1 MTTRQLLDHLLV
13 LSVLLCGQAAFGQT
27 GNPGASAGYRATSS
41 GAGQPTAWTALARL
55 ARRADGRQNLLA
67 TPLPAFTTAQPAA
80 SASSLSL
87 AGLFTQI
94 ASAGGWDTTLT
105 LVNLGT
111 SQGEALL
118 NFYSNDG
125 SASPLTFTFPQLPAA
140 GSSLESTLD
149 ETLAP
154 NASLLI
160 DTTGPLAQASITGS
174 AQLLTG
180 GLVDGFAIFKYTPTN
195 QQAVVPLETRNASS
209 YLLSFDDTGTVGTG
223 LAIANLAT
231 TRASV
236 NVVVRDDT
244 GAKISTAIASIPLDA
259 GGHNSFMLTDAA
271 QGFPEVA
278 GKRGTV
284 EFDAPAGGRIGVLGL
299 RTNSGAL
306 TTLPLL
312 ASVAAGGGTFAHLA
326 SGGGW
331 MTTLTLVNA
340 GTSSAT
346 IKLNFFDD
354 QGAALTLPVAFPQ
367 TGTNL
372 TTATVGW
379 TLAAGA
385 TMTVV
390 TQSPDSGPALTG
402 SAQLVTAG
410 LVSGFAVFRYN
421 PSGQEA
427 VVPLETRTPSSF
439 VLAFDNTGGV
449 STGLAVANTTAQ
461 AASVPVT
468 VRDDSGNVLTT
479 QSISLPAMGHTSFML
494 TDANL
499 GYPQT
504 AGKRGVIE
512 FDVPS
517 AGQIA
522 ALGIRAQGRV
532 ITSVPALAKIST
544 DVKAVSQRA
553 LVQTGLAIGQASNV
567 LQSQVDVLFNTDG
580 SNLKCQQLSGSG
592 SMQTGTTA
600 TYVYQGQSI
609 YPLTIYY
616 DSNCTQPYIVADVT
630 GGGNTTGN
638 SSVLTE
644 TATYFGSNG
653 TKIGA
658 MALNMALTIG
668 DSGAQ
673 VNGLGT
679 FTPATGSQLPVNLGL
694 SCSISSDP
702 TLQCVGA
709 IEQDFPALGIAIGT
723 VTPLTLFQTA
733 GGGINFTGTGSSFTG
748 PLGSLT
754 LTNPTPSTFV
764 VQGGTAYSSI
774 SVSGGAA
781 SFTLFPPTPTGWTLT
796 DTAHDMKFQVSVIDD
811 QSRTLRLTVIQVS
824 TGEALATGSLDQSGT
839 GTITYSDGSRATI
852 ANWTLSD

>member
-1 MTTRQLLDHLLV
+1 
-13 LSVLLCGQAAFGQT
+13 
-27 GNPGASAGYRATSS
+27 
-41 GAGQPTAWTALARL
+41 
-55 ARRADGRQNLLA
+55 
-67 TPLPAFTTAQPAA
+67 
-80 SASSLSL
+80 
-87 AGLFTQI
+87 
-94 ASAGGWDTTLT
+94 
-105 LVNLGT
+105 
-111 SQGEALL
+111 
-118 NFYSNDG
+118 
-125 SASPLTFTFPQLPAA
+125 
-140 GSSLESTLD
+140 
-149 ETLAP
+149 
-154 NASLLI
+154 
-160 DTTGPLAQASITGS
+160 
-174 AQLLTG
+174 
-180 GLVDGFAIFKYTPTN
+180 
-195 QQAVVPLETRNASS
+195 
-209 YLLSFDDTGTVGTG
+209 
-223 LAIANLAT
+223 
-231 TRASV
+231 
-236 NVVVRDDT
+236 
-244 GAKISTAIASIPLDA
+244 
-259 GGHNSFMLTDAA
+259 MLTDAA

-600 TYVYQGQSI
+600 TYVLPGAVDLPAHHLLRLQLHAAVHSCRCHWRREHNGQQQRT
-609 YPLTIYY
+609 YGDRHLLRLQWNE
-616 DSNCTQPYIVADVT
+616 DRRHGTQHGSDDRR
-630 GGGNTTGN
+630 
-638 SSVLTE
+638 
-644 TATYFGSNG
+644 FGRTS
-653 TKIGA
+653 KRIGY
-658 MALNMALTIG
+658 
-668 DSGAQ
+668 
-673 VNGLGT
+673 V
-679 FTPATGSQLPVNLGL
+679 TPATGSQLPVNLGL